1 MQLRFQATPLNLNAQ
16 VDRNNNKLHKFKI
29 YRTCSGACLGLTLG
43 QCQLENNCS
52 TSFYLRSC
60 TSGSIHPSSRCVHH
74 SPSSGSAPTSHPPCD
89 SSIAPEWNATMH
101 MYECKVPSCSTM
113 QMLLFFLHDKVVVHI
128 KLKSRKHLF
137 HFLLTGQSFIEQ

>member
-1 MQLRFQATPLNLNAQ
+1 MRKQIKIVICCIDLKI
-16 VDRNNNKLHKFKI
+16 DRS
-29 YRTCSGACLGLTLG
+29 CSGACLEITLG
-43 QCQLENNCS
+43 QCQLKNKCS
-52 TSFYLRSC
+52 ASIFLRSS
-60 TSGSIHPSSRCVHH
+60 TTESNRPSSRRVHH
-74 SPSSGSAPTSHPPCD
+74 SPSSGSAPTSHPPCG

-113 QMLLFFLHDKVVVHI
+113 QILLFFLHDKVVVHI